1 MNIQIAL
8 DISINSIFNTY
19 ALKRYVWF
27 HSISSLP
34 HSMFCICPAIVISSH
49 MDEKQ
54 SMYRLKSL
62 KERHF
67 LCAVNVS
74 GRKA

>member
-8 DISINSIFNTY
+8 DICINSNFKTY

-27 HSISSLP
+27 LSIT
-34 HSMFCICPAIVISSH
+34 CICPAIVISSH

-74 GRKA
+74 SRKA